1 MDRIRSSPEVSI
13 MEMLLLGMMIGFI
26 VGYPTGLF
34 IDKLDKREK
43 AKSGGR

>member
-1 MDRIRSSPEVSI
+1 MEVF
-13 MEMLLLGMMIGFI
+13 LLGMMIGFA
-26 VGYPTGLF
+26 VGYPMGLF

>member
-1 MDRIRSSPEVSI
+1 MEVFILGI
-13 MEMLLLGMMIGFI
+13 MLGFV

-43 AKSGGR
+43 AKDGGR

>member
-1 MDRIRSSPEVSI
+1 MDRIRSSSEVRV
-13 MEMLLLGMMIGFI
+13 MEVFLLGMMIGFA
-26 VGYPTGLF
+26 VGYPMGLF